1 MAAPQ
6 VVVVGG
12 GIIGA
17 STAYY
22 LSAKGARPIVIE
34 AVSPAC
40 SASGKAGGFL
50 ALDWCDGNA
59 VGPLARRSFALH
71 AELAAT
77 LGVDCGYRR
86 VRTHSISVRQP
97 GQRAGP
103 PAAVFAKK
111 RLPSLPDWVDRDNIG
126 QASVIGTEDNTAQVH
141 PELLTK
147 ALLQRAQ
154 DAGGSLQLG
163 SVVGLAVEGGRVTAA
178 RVRDADSGEERL
190 VSADVVVFAMGAW
203 SSQLARWLPQ
213 LAGFEV
219 SGLKVHSIVL
229 DDSQQQTTADC
240 LFLAYRGSDGKS
252 LEPEVYPRPGGQVYI
267 CGVSEEDVP
276 VPATA
281 ADVHPRPDAIATLQ
295 GVAASVSQELG
306 RAALLQQQACYLPC
320 TDDGLPAIGRVPGL
334 ENAYVATGHSCWG
347 ILNAP
352 ATGEA
357 LSELILEGRAS
368 SVDLRAFDP
377 ARFARRRAAA
387 RA

>member
-17 STAYY
+17 ATAYY
-22 LSAKGARPIVIE
+22 LSAKGARPIVVE

-77 LGVDCGYRR
+77 LGTDCGYRR

-97 GQRAGP
+97 AQRG
-103 PAAVFAKK
+103 AATAAAASK
-111 RLPSLPDWVDRDNIG
+111 RLPALPDWVDGDNIG
-126 QASVIGTEDNTAQVH
+126 QAALIGTEENTAQVH
-141 PELLTK
+141 PELLTR

-163 SVVGLAVEGGRVTAA
+163 AVVGLAVEGGRVTGA
-178 RVRDADSGEERL
+178 RVRARGSGQERELPADA
-190 VSADVVVFAMGAW
+190 VVFAMGAW
-203 SSQLARWLPQ
+203 SSQLAQWLLQ
-213 LAGFEV
+213 LAGFSV

-229 DDSQQQTTADC
+229 DDSQNRTTPDC
-240 LFLAYRGSDGKS
+240 LFLAYRGTDGKS

-306 RAALLQQQACYLPC
+306 RAELLQQQACYLPC

-357 LSELILEGRAS
+357 LSELIMDGKAK

-377 ARFARRRAAA
+377 ARFVRRRAAA

>member
-17 STAYY
+17 ATAYY
-22 LSAKGARPIVIE
+22 LSAKGARPIVVE

-77 LGVDCGYRR
+77 LGTDCGYRR

-97 GQRAGP
+97 GQHGTAAAG
-103 PAAVFAKK
+103 ARK
-111 RLPSLPDWVDRDNIG
+111 RLPALPDWVDRDNIG
-126 QASVIGTEDNTAQVH
+126 QAALIGTEDNTAQVH

-147 ALLQRAQ
+147 ALLQRAK

-163 SVVGLAVEGGRVTAA
+163 SVVGLAAEGDRVTAA
-178 RVRDADSGEERL
+178 RVRDRDSGEERD
-190 VSADVVVFAMGAW
+190 VPADAIVFAMGAW
-203 SSQLARWLPQ
+203 STQLAQWLPQ

-229 DDSQQQTTADC
+229 DDSQGQTTADC

-252 LEPEVYPRPGGQVYI
+252 LEPEVYPRPAGQVYI

-281 ADVHPRPDAIATLQ
+281 ADVQPRPDAIATLR
-295 GVAASVSQELG
+295 GVAVSVSQELG
-306 RAALLQQQACYLPC
+306 RAQLLQQQACYLPC

-334 ENAYVATGHSCWG
+334 DNAYVATGHSCWG

-357 LSELILEGRAS
+357 LSELIMDGKAK

-377 ARFARRRAAA
+377 ARFASRRAAA

>member
-17 STAYY
+17 ATAYY
-22 LSAKGARPIVIE
+22 LSAKGARPIVVE

-50 ALDWCDGNA
+50 ALNWCDGNA

-77 LGVDCGYRR
+77 LGTDCGYRR
-86 VRTHSISVRQP
+86 VRTHSISVKQQ
-97 GQRAGP
+97 GQRGASPAG
-103 PAAVFAKK
+103 AAKK
-111 RLPSLPDWVDRDNIG
+111 RLPSLPEWVDRDNIG
-126 QASVIGTEDNTAQVH
+126 QAAVIGTEEDTAQVH

-147 ALLQRAQ
+147 ALLQQAQ
-154 DAGGSLQLG
+154 HAGGSLQLG
-163 SVVGLAVEGGRVTAA
+163 SVVGLATEGGRVTAA
-178 RVRDADSGEERL
+178 RVQDRDSGAERL
-190 VSADVVVFAMGAW
+190 VPADAIVFAMGAW
-203 SSQLARWLPQ
+203 SSQLAQWLPQ

-229 DDSQQQTTADC
+229 DDAQQQTTPDC

-252 LEPEVYPRPGGQVYI
+252 LEPEVYPRPAGQVYI

-281 ADVHPRPDAIATLQ
+281 ADVHPRPEAIATLQ
-295 GVAASVSQELG
+295 DVAASVSQELC
-306 RAALLQQQACYLPC
+306 RARLLQQQACYLPC
-320 TDDGLPAIGRVPGL
+320 TDDGLPVIGRVPGL

-357 LSELILEGRAS
+357 LSELILDGKAN
-368 SVDLRAFDP
+368 SVSLAAFDP

-387 RA
+387 RS